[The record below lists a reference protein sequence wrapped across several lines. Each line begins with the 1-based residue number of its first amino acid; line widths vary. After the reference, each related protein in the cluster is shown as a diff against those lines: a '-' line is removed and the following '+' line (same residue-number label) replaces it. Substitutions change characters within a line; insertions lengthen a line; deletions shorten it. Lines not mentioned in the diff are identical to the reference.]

1 MFKRSFSL
9 ILFVLSASA
18 AFAQIKGF
26 DVQGKAG
33 CRGIMPENT
42 IQGMIKAIDLGV
54 NTLEM
59 DAVISKDKLV
69 VLSQEPYFNNE
80 ISLQP
85 NGKPI
90 TFKNQKTFNIY
101 KMDYSE
107 IKKFDVGS
115 KVHPRF
121 PGQMKFKASKPLLS
135 ETIDAVEAYVKKN
148 RLKKPFYSIETKSI
162 KNGDNEFQPEPAEF
176 VDLIMQVVNEKRI
189 EKRVIIESFDMRTL
203 QYLHE
208 KYPKIKTSLLIDEK
222 EPLETY
228 LTELGFNPTI
238 YSPYSILV
246 GKGLVDRCHDLGI
259 KIIPWTVNSV
269 KELKYFMGLG
279 VDGIIT
285 DYPNLMQQ
293 LDK

>member
-1 MFKRSFSL
+1 MFKKHFTIIL
-9 ILFVLSASA
+9 IVLSSA
-18 AFAQIKGF
+18 ASFAQTKDF

-42 IQGMIKAIDLGV
+42 IEGMIKAIDLGV

-59 DAVISKDKLV
+59 DAVISKDKKV

-80 ISLQP
+80 FSLQP

-90 TFKNQKTFNIY
+90 TFKDQKKFNMY

-107 IKKFDVGS
+107 IKTFDVGS

-121 PGQMKFKASKPLLS
+121 RGQMKFKAYKPLLS
-135 ETIDAVEAYVKKN
+135 ETIDAVEAYVKKK
-148 RLKKPFYSIETKSI
+148 RLKKSYYSIETKSI

-176 VDLIMQVVNEKRI
+176 VELIMDVVNKKRI
-189 EKRVIIESFDMRTL
+189 AKRVIIESFDMRTL
-203 QYLHE
+203 KYLHE
-208 KYPKIKTSLLIDEK
+208 HYPKIKTSLLIDEK

-228 LTELGFNPTI
+228 LAELGFNPTI

-259 KIIPWTVNSV
+259 KIIPWTVNSL
-269 KELKYFMGLG
+269 KDLKYFLALG